1 MHVLFVAS
9 AGNHANLSAF
19 KSVSN
24 RFAELSERLGCPG
37 QISLLPEDLS
47 KDSISLLPEDSQIM
61 EQVYF
66 VLSPFNTTASAFLRN
81 CQSTAMYLT
90 ILNLC

>member
-37 QISLLPEDLS
+37 QIS
-47 KDSISLLPEDSQIM
+47 KDSISLSLPEDSQIM

-66 VLSPFNTTASAFLRN
+66 VLSPFNTTASVFLRN